1 MFPKVV
7 RTATRD
13 TVVQITNTGNMV
25 NNVHC
30 FYLEEPQSSG
40 PGAACQAVDFELV
53 LTRQQPTQWQVSAG
67 RRVDPTDAFRSS
79 GAGFDPGLI
88 PPLPLGFEGALV
100 CVEVDSDGAP
110 TGQNRLKGEATI
122 VDVQSGDVSKYN
134 AFALAKAGGNNDSD
148 LSLNG
153 TEYETC
159 PGALHLNF
167 SPWGSLDPV
176 IEAFGNASL
185 NSSIS
190 TNLVLLPC
198 NLDFRNGT
206 RTSGTVGFL
215 VRDEFESPFS
225 GSFAFRCWTSVDLGS
240 PSSGL
245 SQFRSTLVPGGSI
258 GTIFA
263 QARFNPSSPVIG
275 VAESFHQDAVGVTG
289 AAATNLHTSGSAAAT
304 IRLP

>member
-1 MFPKVV
+1 
-7 RTATRD
+7 
-13 TVVQITNTGNMV
+13 
-25 NNVHC
+25 
-30 FYLEEPQSSG
+30 
-40 PGAACQAVDFELV
+40 
-53 LTRQQPTQWQVSAG
+53 
-67 RRVDPTDAFRSS
+67 
-79 GAGFDPGLI
+79 LI
-88 PPLPLGFEGALV
+88 PPLPSGFEGALV
-100 CVEVDSDGAP
+100 CVEVDGNGDP
-110 TGQNRLKGEATI
+110 YGQNRLKGEATI

-159 PGALHLNF
+159 PRALHLNF

-198 NLDFRNGT
+198 DLDFRNGT
-206 RTSGTVGFL
+206 RTSVE
-215 VRDEFESPFS
+215 VSAVIHDEFETRRSQGFS
-225 GSFAFRCWTSVDLGS
+225 FRCWTSVDLGS

-245 SQFRSTLVPGGSI
+245 SQFRSTLLSGGSI

-275 VAESFHQDAVGVTG
+275 VAESFHQDAAGVTG
-289 AAATNLHTSGSAAAT
+289 AAATNLHTSGSATAT